1 MEHRIADLEVR
12 LSYQEATIDELTR
25 TSLNQQEAIEDLRA
39 ELEQLKSLLR
49 ELAPSAVAPVSE
61 ETPPPHY

>member
-12 LSYQEATIDELTR
+12 LSYQEAAIDELTR
-25 TSLNQQEAIEDLRA
+25 TNLTQQQIIEDLRA
-39 ELEQLKSLLR
+39 ELELLKSLLQ
-49 ELAPSAVAPVSE
+49 ELAPAAVAPAAE

>member
-1 MEHRIADLEVR
+1 MEQRITDLEVR
-12 LSYQEATIDELTR
+12 LSYQEAAIDELTR
-25 TSLNQQEAIEDLRA
+25 TTLGQRQTIEALRA
-39 ELEQLKSLLR
+39 ELEQIKSLLR